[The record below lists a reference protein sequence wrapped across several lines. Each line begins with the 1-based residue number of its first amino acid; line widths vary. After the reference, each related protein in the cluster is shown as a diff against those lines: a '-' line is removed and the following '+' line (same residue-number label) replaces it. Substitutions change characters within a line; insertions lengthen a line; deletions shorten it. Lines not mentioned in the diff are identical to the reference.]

1 MSWLFRLFTISDHKK
16 TYTESTNLNLT
27 DFSTSSKSSFT
38 FNENNRRIVT
48 SDSSSPLV
56 QYRRQFV
63 ISLTSKMLPLSV
75 SGLGLQYQIPLLIG
89 MFTLI
94 WILLKT
100 WRSIRERQIQIIPA
114 SWNGIH
120 CHQWSLIQCL
130 THRAT
135 CCICR
140 SLIVDAMYCDSCGVC
155 LDFACYQNYVSRFGS
170 LIRKKS
176 LGRKASTV
184 ETLGQCKTVSTSRA
198 NSSDIAWT
206 HQWIHGNLPAH
217 SKCCICDQYC
227 EDNDFGGSSSDQL
240 DLTADHTLYHYR
252 CCWCQLTVHE
262 ACYESNQSRLSGPT
276 IRCKFGKWRR
286 FILPPNCVIHKRVWS
301 SRARGRAIVL
311 EEIKDFRDSSMG
323 QGPRDWEP
331 LFVVAN
337 RKSGNNDAGQILSR
351 FLTVLNPLQVID
363 LSKDANSLELALQI
377 CKMLPTGV
385 LARFLVA
392 GGDGTVGWVLNTI
405 HKLEFETEP
414 AVAIL
419 PLGTGNDLARV
430 LGWNQET
437 PPSSLILDR
446 QDLIRSVYRAERIQ
460 LDRWMIDI
468 RPSDY
473 YHRSRSLLLSSLHIP
488 KSIMPPGNRT
498 LFMYNYFSV
507 GVDALVALNFHEA
520 RKSKLYKFLFANT
533 LINKF
538 LYLTYGTKDL
548 LDRRCKNLHTKIQLE
563 LDGVLQQLPELESIV
578 LLNIS
583 SWGGGVKLSIPTD
596 EYRFKQRPDD
606 QLIEVFGLT
615 SSFHIGQVMV
625 GISSPIFLGQ
635 AKSVRLTL
643 VEHLPVQVDGEPWLQ
658 SPAQIEI
665 NWNSYATVLNNT
677 DSNNSI
683 NHVGDDGY

>member
-217 SKCCICDQYC
+217 SKCCICDQ
-227 EDNDFGGSSSDQL
+227 
-240 DLTADHTLYHYR
+240 
-252 CCWCQLTVHE
+252 V
-262 ACYESNQSRLSGPT
+262 
-276 IRCKFGKWRR
+276 
-286 FILPPNCVIHKRVWS
+286 
-301 SRARGRAIVL
+301 
-311 EEIKDFRDSSMG
+311 
-323 QGPRDWEP
+323 
-331 LFVVAN
+331 
-337 RKSGNNDAGQILSR
+337 
-351 FLTVLNPLQVID
+351 
-363 LSKDANSLELALQI
+363 
-377 CKMLPTGV
+377 
-385 LARFLVA
+385 
-392 GGDGTVGWVLNTI
+392 
-405 HKLEFETEP
+405 
-414 AVAIL
+414 
-419 PLGTGNDLARV
+419 
-430 LGWNQET
+430 
-437 PPSSLILDR
+437 SLINSFL
-446 QDLIRSVYRAERIQ
+446 
-460 LDRWMIDI
+460 
-468 RPSDY
+468 
-473 YHRSRSLLLSSLHIP
+473 
-488 KSIMPPGNRT
+488 
-498 LFMYNYFSV
+498 NYI
-507 GVDALVALNFHEA
+507 
-520 RKSKLYKFLFANT
+520 T
-533 LINKF
+533 LIDF
-538 LYLTYGTKDL
+538 YF
-548 LDRRCKNLHTKIQLE
+548 I
-563 LDGVLQQLPELESIV
+563 I
-578 LLNIS
+578 
-583 SWGGGVKLSIPTD
+583 
-596 EYRFKQRPDD
+596 
-606 QLIEVFGLT
+606 
-615 SSFHIGQVMV
+615 
-625 GISSPIFLGQ
+625 
-635 AKSVRLTL
+635 
-643 VEHLPVQVDGEPWLQ
+643 
-658 SPAQIEI
+658 
-665 NWNSYATVLNNT
+665 
-677 DSNNSI
+677 
-683 NHVGDDGY
+683 